1 MFRKMANE
9 VVLLVLVVSATEC
22 ASTEILNGDM

>member
-9 VVLLVLVVSATEC
+9 VVLLVQVVSVSEN
-22 ASTEILNGDM
+22 ASTEILNGNM

>member
-9 VVLLVLVVSATEC
+9 VVLLVLVVSVSEN
-22 ASTEILNGDM
+22 ASTEILNGNM